1 MKKVSQKELAQIL
14 LNTKVVANINIF
26 ASVLQATNPPMT
38 VKSRT
43 DKTIKNNFGE
53 VVKLSKVGILLN
65 SNYIKAVENQLIKE
79 DKDTSEYKQGK
90 NTMVIEF
97 GENNQFIGTYNNEFV
112 LQYRPND
119 NVKPKSKFIANGKIT
134 DKKKLVDF
142 LPVDKPATNQG
153 TEREITWRKLYLKN
167 VRKLTLNGET
177 YKVID

>member
-14 LNTKVVANINIF
+14 LSTKVVANVNVF
-26 ASVLQATNPPMT
+26 ASVLQKSSPKML

-43 DKTIKNNFGE
+43 DKTIKNNFE
-53 VVKLSKVGILLN
+53 NVVKLSKVGILLN

-79 DKDTSEYKQGK
+79 DKDVTDYKQGQ
-90 NTMVIEF
+90 NTMVLEF
-97 GENNQFIGTYNNEFV
+97 GENNQFIGTYKNEFV

-119 NVKPKSKFIANGKIT
+119 NVKPKTKFVANGKII
-134 DKKKLVDF
+134 DKNKLIDF
-142 LPVDKPATNQG
+142 LPTENHATNQG

>member
-1 MKKVSQKELAQIL
+1 MKKISQKELAQIL
-14 LNTKVVANINIF
+14 LSTKVVANFNVF
-26 ASVLQATNPPMT
+26 ASVLQKSSPKML

-43 DKTIKNNFGE
+43 DKTIKNNFE
-53 VVKLSKVGILLN
+53 NVVKLSKVGILLN

-79 DKDTSEYKQGK
+79 DKDVTDYKQGQ
-90 NTMVIEF
+90 NTMVLEF
-97 GENNQFIGTYNNEFV
+97 GENNQFIGTYKNEFV

-119 NVKPKSKFIANGKIT
+119 NVKPKTKFVANGKII
-134 DKKKLVDF
+134 DKNKLIDF
-142 LPVDKPATNQG
+142 LPTENHATNQG